1 MYRSVCA
8 AMMILVGTV
17 AASAQNTDPS
27 QRGSTVSTAPSDVVK
42 DLAPTGKLRA
52 AINLGNIV
60 LAQGTPQEP
69 RGITVDL
76 ARELAKRL
84 GVPLEMATYDA
95 AGKVFEAL
103 KAGSWDIA
111 FLAIEPVRAAE
122 IAFTAPYVLIEGNYM
137 VPVDSALKSVAD
149 VDRAGV
155 RIAVAKG
162 SAYDLYLTRTLK
174 NATLLRSQNGPEA
187 MDMFVRDKL
196 EVAAG
201 VKQPIVLY
209 AKSHPGLR
217 VIEQR
222 FMAIEQAMGTPK
234 ARYAGRE
241 AAPNYLRAFVE
252 EMKASGFVADALK
265 RSNQP
270 DAAVAPAAGG

>member
-1 MYRSVCA
+1 MYKSVCV
-8 AMMILVGTV
+8 AMMIVVGAV
-17 AASAQNTDPS
+17 AASAQSTDQS
-27 QRGSTVSTAPSDVVK
+27 QKGSTVSTVPSDVVK

-103 KAGSWDIA
+103 KAGTWDIA

-137 VPVDSALKSVAD
+137 VPVGSPLKDVAE
-149 VDRAGV
+149 VDRAGN

-174 NATLLRSQNGPEA
+174 NATLVRSQNGPEA

-209 AKSHPGLR
+209 ANSHPGLR

-234 ARYAGRE
+234 ARYEGRE
-241 AAPNYLRAFVE
+241 AAPKYLRAFVE